1 MVTYN
6 LQVYQ
11 DAHKEEDGEE
21 EDKGRGSS
29 VSPPTPCFDRKYHLE
44 ESIFE
49 SDPALSWMGAAGSR
63 WLRELTLRGFSTSEH
78 SYWGQGIWWQGNRS
92 LCFVG

>member
-49 SDPALSWMGAAGSR
+49 SDPAALMDGSSWIQVAKRIDPEG
-63 WLRELTLRGFSTSEH
+63 LL
-78 SYWGQGIWWQGNRS
+78 NK
-92 LCFVG
+92 